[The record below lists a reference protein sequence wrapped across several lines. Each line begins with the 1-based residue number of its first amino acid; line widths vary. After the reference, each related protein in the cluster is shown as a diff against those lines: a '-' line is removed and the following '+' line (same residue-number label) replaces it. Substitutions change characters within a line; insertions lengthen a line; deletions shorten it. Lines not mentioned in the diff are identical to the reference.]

1 MLNISDNN
9 KQTYCNAQLTAK
21 LMQQVSLR
29 EGLRRFGEEGNR
41 AALAEMEQLCMRD
54 TFKPVLLRN
63 LIPEKKKEVLES
75 IMLLKQ
81 KRDGTIKGRNC
92 ADGRKQREFTS
103 KEEAA
108 SPTVKLESV
117 FLTSVIE
124 AHEGRDVTTIDIP
137 NAFIQNKIE
146 NEADKVV
153 MRMRGKLAEYL
164 VLIAPQ
170 IYKPYVVFENGKKVL
185 YCEAQNA
192 IYGTLKAALLFYKKL
207 LKDLIEFGFEINPY
221 DVCVANIM
229 INGKQMTTLF
239 HVDDMKVSHM
249 DHQEISIFI
258 NWLKSKY
265 EVDGLNKLKATRG
278 KVHDFLGMKLDF
290 SKSGKVIIDMKEY
303 VQNMINDFSVNLED
317 SSSNTPAGDWLF
329 ETRNNSKNLNDNM
342 AQEFHTMVAK
352 GLFLCKCARP
362 DIQTT
367 IAFLTTRVKEP
378 DEDDWKKLLR
388 MMRYLNGSKD
398 LVLTLSAD
406 GTGICKWYIDA
417 SYAVHNDLKG
427 HTGSAMTMGKG
438 SIQSKSIK
446 QELNTKSS
454 TESELVETDDI
465 LPDALWTGYFLKA
478 QGYESTKSI
487 IAQDNKSAMLLETN
501 GPMSSSKRTKH
512 INIRYFLLQIGLQK
526 EIYLCN
532 IVLQK

>member
-1 MLNISDNN
+1 MKRLLWQEWVLTLQEWKIFFEDEISLNETYQDMQNNNYDVNDYENNEDNVYLPHQMPIEINIEEENENEENNIDENEENIDENINNIDTLVEELESSLDNEIEEINNMHDNENNNNINDDDNLQQEEKEENQNFITKYGREIKQNEMLNISDNN
-9 KQTYCNAQLTAK
+9 KQTHCNAQLTAK

-41 AALAEMEQLCMRD
+41 AALAEMEQLHMRD
-54 TFKPVLLRN
+54 TFKPVLPSN
-63 LIPEKKKEVLES
+63 LTPEKKKEVLES

-103 KEEAA
+103 EEEAA
-108 SPTVKLESV
+108 STTVKLESV

-124 AHEGRDVTTIDIP
+124 AHEGRDVTTVDIP
-137 NAFIQNKIE
+137 NAFIQTKIE

-170 IYKPYVVFENGKKVL
+170 IYKPYEVFENGKKVL

-221 DVCVANIM
+221 DVCVANKM

-249 DHQEISIFI
+249 DSQEITIFI
-258 NWLKSKY
+258 NWLRTKY
-265 EVDGLNKLKATRG
+265 EVDGLNKLKATRD
-278 KVHDFLGMKLDF
+278 KVHVFLGMKLDF

-329 ETRNNSKNLNDNM
+329 ETRNNSKKLNDNM

-352 GLFLCKCARP
+352 GLFLCKHARP

-367 IAFLTTRVKEP
+367 IV
-378 DEDDWKKLLR
+378 
-388 MMRYLNGSKD
+388 
-398 LVLTLSAD
+398 
-406 GTGICKWYIDA
+406 
-417 SYAVHNDLKG
+417 
-427 HTGSAMTMGKG
+427 
-438 SIQSKSIK
+438 
-446 QELNTKSS
+446 
-454 TESELVETDDI
+454 
-465 LPDALWTGYFLKA
+465 
-478 QGYESTKSI
+478 
-487 IAQDNKSAMLLETN
+487 
-501 GPMSSSKRTKH
+501 
-512 INIRYFLLQIGLQK
+512 FLLQG
-526 EIYLCN
+526 
-532 IVLQK
+532 